1 MIIHMATDILTVS
14 FIPWNKKNL
23 LHHGLYNFIILEAV
37 KVRMANEKGRN
48 VPQMTKLLGTD
59 TVHEY
64 INIETKGFSAN
75 MVYSIAVYQHLTH
88 HN

>member
-48 VPQMTKLLGTD
+48 VPQMT
-59 TVHEY
+59 
-64 INIETKGFSAN
+64 
-75 MVYSIAVYQHLTH
+75 
-88 HN
+88 